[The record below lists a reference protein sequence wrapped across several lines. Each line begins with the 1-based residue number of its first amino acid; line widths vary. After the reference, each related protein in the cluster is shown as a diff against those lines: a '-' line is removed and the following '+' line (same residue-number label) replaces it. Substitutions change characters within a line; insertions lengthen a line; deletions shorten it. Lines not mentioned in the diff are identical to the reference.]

1 MLLPAFNESTA
12 KRLEIICPGEHMTIE
27 EAEKKLQSYCSQ
39 SLFDDDTWVVDNA
52 FCDKNTNRNKKSI
65 YFSQIKN
72 EPLKNEVKLWIL
84 YRLMKRRSVST
95 LVDDV
100 THVSKLANCIDGNI
114 NSFDKITPAHV
125 LNFYNLIF
133 ENSPEIT
140 LRGQLRD
147 WYGVKTFANEMKLK
161 TLKSCM
167 NKYVVEQYPQNP
179 KVDSKYIPDDVAI
192 KMDIIM
198 KLDTIPLAYR
208 CVYWSLRLIPNRI
221 TEVLS
226 LTTNCLK
233 QIDEDTYMIT
243 FPTFKQAG
251 SYYKGSVKM
260 IELKYDGIGKFYI
273 DLIKSQIEYTQGLNK
288 NDQFL
293 LYTPV
298 YRMTKPNDKIKF
310 SLMPGRELILLD
322 SHDIWRFFKKVCTAY
337 ELKDESGNLV
347 SLTSHQFRHNA
358 ITDRLTSGIFRPIE
372 VMGLTAHHNTQ
383 MIEQSYTHRSAKD
396 LSIENKKVVFRGRI
410 INTDNDLQENAI
422 LKRPFAKR
430 IYKLGVCS
438 DVRECSHD
446 KSQCL
451 RCPYLIPNA
460 DELDYYQ
467 NEINDWQIKLD
478 KANAVGN
485 TDFAELC
492 SYWIESYQIL
502 IERIL
507 KILTNENVDYNES
520 EVSNNE

>member
-1 MLLPAFNESTA
+1 
-12 KRLEIICPGEHMTIE
+12 
-27 EAEKKLQSYCSQ
+27 
-39 SLFDDDTWVVDNA
+39 
-52 FCDKNTNRNKKSI
+52 
-65 YFSQIKN
+65 
-72 EPLKNEVKLWIL
+72 
-84 YRLMKRRSVST
+84 
-95 LVDDV
+95 
-100 THVSKLANCIDGNI
+100 
-114 NSFDKITPAHV
+114 
-125 LNFYNLIF
+125 
-133 ENSPEIT
+133 
-140 LRGQLRD
+140 
-147 WYGVKTFANEMKLK
+147 
-161 TLKSCM
+161 
-167 NKYVVEQYPQNP
+167 
-179 KVDSKYIPDDVAI
+179 
-192 KMDIIM
+192 
-198 KLDTIPLAYR
+198 
-208 CVYWSLRLIPNRI
+208 
-221 TEVLS
+221 
-226 LTTNCLK
+226 
-233 QIDEDTYMIT
+233 
-243 FPTFKQAG
+243 
-251 SYYKGSVKM
+251 
-260 IELKYDGIGKFYI
+260 
-273 DLIKSQIEYTQGLNK
+273 
-288 NDQFL
+288 
-293 LYTPV
+293 
-298 YRMTKPNDKIKF
+298 MTKPNDKIKF

-337 ELKDESGNLV
+337 EVKDENGNLV

-396 LSIENKKVVFRGRI
+396 LSIENKKVLFRGRI